1 MIHNN
6 WLNHPENNLN
16 IIIWILSGHYLTFL
30 RGNKTW
36 HPPIWVLINCQ
47 GRIICLVLWKS
58 PNARTVENVKSAY
71 HHLFWGT
78 GGDVIP
84 TQANVKTYFWEIG
97 QEMGKPI
104 GDHHHIMIKSSS
116 PSFSSGSCGLHHH
129 HHHHH
134 DDPHQRRPPVGTNN
148 PLFEDKS
155 CFPSSRIRNNLR
167 KWRWCSYPVIT
178 CWPLSLSVKY

>member
-1 MIHNN
+1 MDKAARYVFCIFLLSQICRALTISGRWSKWQGKQILPIQDYWMIHNN

-16 IIIWILSGHYLTFL
+16 IIIRILSGHYLTFL

-71 HHLFWGT
+71 HHLSWGT
-78 GGDVIP
+78 AGDVIP

-104 GDHHHIMIKSSS
+104 WGSSS
-116 PSFSSGSCGLHHH
+116 Y
-129 HHHHH
+129 H
-134 DDPHQRRPPVGTNN
+134 D
-148 PLFEDKS
+148 
-155 CFPSSRIRNNLR
+155 
-167 KWRWCSYPVIT
+167 
-178 CWPLSLSVKY
+178 